1 MIENKQ
7 GLIAGMPFFYMF
19 AKIAE
24 ITGMRAFL
32 TEKKD
37 FCCGNA
43 IKNSA
48 KEKNIFQNN
57 SIVLPRELQRI

>member
-1 MIENKQ
+1 
-7 GLIAGMPFFYMF
+7 MF

-57 SIVLPRELQRI
+57 SVVLPRELQRI